1 MTIHV
6 RAYAKLNLSLR
17 VVNRRDDGFHE
28 ILSDVQ
34 TIDLADRLSFDVGGE
49 GVRVENDLPIDG
61 PDIAERA
68 ASALL
73 RRKGVNG
80 GVVIRVTKGIP
91 AGAGLG
97 GGSSDAAAV
106 LAVLDRRMRPT
117 LGRDV
122 LCKIG
127 AAIGSDVP
135 LFLHGGRLR
144 MGGRGE
150 CIERLSGIGAR
161 HFVVIVPPIHCDT
174 AQIYARWDE
183 LADGE
188 SNRGAESP
196 VLGENDLLQP
206 ALDVHPDLCSYNE
219 AIGSAGG
226 KFHGMSGS
234 GSSFYAAFDDPQ
246 AAQHA
251 YADLAKRLETA
262 AIFLCRPTTE
272 GHLEGEWT

>member
-1 MTIHV
+1 
-6 RAYAKLNLSLR
+6 
-17 VVNRRDDGFHE
+17 
-28 ILSDVQ
+28 VQ

-68 ASALL
+68 AAALL

-106 LAVLDRRMRPT
+106 LAVLDRWMDPP

-127 AAIGSDVP
+127 AEIGSDVP

-150 CIERLSGIGAR
+150 CVERLSGVGAR
-161 HFVVIVPPIHCDT
+161 HFLVIVPPIHCNT

-183 LADGE
+183 LAVGG
-188 SNRGAESP
+188 SNGGPESP
-196 VLGENDLLQP
+196 APGENDLLQP
-206 ALDVHPDLCSYNE
+206 ALDVHPDLCSYHE

-226 KFHGMSGS
+226 AFHGMSGS
-234 GSSFYAAFDDPQ
+234 GSSFYAAFDDSQ
-246 AAQHA
+246 AAERAH
-251 YADLAKRLETA
+251 ADLANRFGTA
-262 AIFLCRPTTE
+262 SVFLCRPTTE
-272 GHLEGEWT
+272 GHFEGIRT